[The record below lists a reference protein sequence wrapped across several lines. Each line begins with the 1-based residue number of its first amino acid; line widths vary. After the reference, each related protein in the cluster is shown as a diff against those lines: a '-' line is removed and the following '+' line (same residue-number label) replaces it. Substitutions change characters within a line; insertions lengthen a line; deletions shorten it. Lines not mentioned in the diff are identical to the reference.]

1 VTVWTHDLLDALR
14 QIGDPLLD
22 PVGPHGKASWWDIA
36 HAPPADDEP
45 TEYPSGKKVPE
56 PIRRLRTW
64 RRSKDGA
71 RPKKVND
78 KDWFWAKPT
87 ATPIDPR
94 QLEIAHSLFAAY
106 GGEIGASLLL
116 ASIPNAYA
124 AAVGASV
131 LAATGE
137 LSSHARRRI
146 GETAQLLIDVLFP
159 ERDRTTALLAKG
171 AFAPIEAFPVEG
183 RGFRTVRTTRLT
195 HAVIRELLLN
205 SPAEKWNA
213 KQKGLIPA
221 HPETLRGLPIN
232 QEDLLGTL
240 GTFTVTTFE
249 VMEKLGVPWND
260 DAEHAYL
267 MLWDRVGELLGI
279 GTREV
284 TNELKRVKCP
294 VPAGY
299 DGALRPKSVA
309 DARALQDLIRDRVWP
324 LPTAKKPTGPFDNAN
339 GKILVRA
346 LLDELQ
352 VAMPRGLL
360 RLPVVV
366 MRYLVHPS
374 AHELLGLGG
383 GGLPDSV
390 MRWPS
395 VERFVRGPA
404 HRPGTG
410 LVERSMRIAATDIS
424 RRAFIHFVREREDDD
439 SQADFVIPFVD
450 EDDTVISRGRGG
462 IGPA

>member
-1 VTVWTHDLLDALR
+1 MTVWSHDLLDALR

-22 PVGPHGKASWWDIA
+22 SRGRYGNAMWRRIA
-36 HAPPADDEP
+36 HAPPAETEP
-45 TEYPSGKKVPE
+45 THYLSGREIPE
-56 PIRRLRTW
+56 EIRLLRTW
-64 RRSKDGA
+64 RRSPDGA
-71 RPKKVND
+71 RPSHVGDND
-78 KDWFWAKPT
+78 WYWAKPR

-137 LSSHARRRI
+137 LSSYARRRI
-146 GETAQLLIDVLFP
+146 GETAQLVIDVLFP
-159 ERDRTTALLAKG
+159 EGDRTSALLARG
-171 AFAPIEAFPVEG
+171 VFAPIEALPVEG

-195 HAVIRELLLN
+195 HAVIRELLLD
-205 SPAEKWNA
+205 SPRIDWHAD
-213 KQKGLIPA
+213 QPGLVPA
-221 HPETLRGLPIN
+221 RPETLRGLPIN

-260 DAEHAYL
+260 EAEHAYL

-279 GTREV
+279 GTKEV
-284 TNELKRVKCP
+284 WDKLPRKLR
-294 VPAGY
+294 AGGY
-299 DGALRPKSVA
+299 KALRPQSVA
-309 DARALQDLIRDRVWP
+309 EARALQDVIRERVWP
-324 LPTAKKPTGPFDNAN
+324 IPTLPPGPFDNAD

-360 RLPVVV
+360 RLPLVV

-395 VERFVRGPA
+395 VERFIRGPA

-410 LVERSMRIAATDIS
+410 LVERSMRVAATDIS
-424 RRAFIHFVREREDDD
+424 RRAFIHFIREREDDPA
-439 SQADFVIPFVD
+439 QADFVLPFVD
-450 EDDTVISRGRGG
+450 ENDTVISRGRGG